1 MPGPTQNRFFADLAR
16 YARGAVI
23 FITGPWSIR
32 PIGFGVIAAFL
43 NQFSDVRAAVGDGKA
58 PVSAWLASL
67 PVSLAI
73 GVSLGLSFWLVATAI
88 RRCTTLQGKQLRY
101 HTGIFIISATF
112 ASIYGFVYG
121 RSLQDAGFNTVRV
134 YLVILSVSI
143 IFGVGEK
150 RVLAQASRAENA
162 LAEVDRQ
169 RSLLLQ
175 ADENTRR
182 EVADFLHDRVQAG
195 LVVANLELNNIS
207 EKLSE
212 QHKAEIRS
220 VVAELEEI
228 RRFDVRDAS
237 RLLSPDIAV
246 LGLNHCITELTQR
259 YRNSMKVTL
268 HLDAPTARIN
278 PDQELAVYRICEQ
291 ALLNAALHGKAE
303 HCTIKSAYDS
313 AGNITISIEN
323 NGALLSE
330 QRGKTGAGTAVVDA
344 WVSKFNGTWSLIN
357 TEEGTVR
364 MSAQLPSQTSQ

>member
-1 MPGPTQNRFFADLAR
+1 MPGQTPSKSAR
-16 YARGAVI
+16 STRDFLIATI
-23 FITGPWSIR
+23 QFIAGPWSIR
-32 PIGFGVIAAFL
+32 PIGFGIIATFL
-43 NQFSDVRAAVGDGKA
+43 NQFSEVRAAIGNGKA
-58 PVSAWLASL
+58 PVMAWLTSL
-67 PVSLAI
+67 PSSL
-73 GVSLGLSFWLVATAI
+73 VLGISFAAGFWLLTWVIKKAKNL
-88 RRCTTLQGKQLRY
+88 RRKQLSY
-101 HTGIFIISATF
+101 QFGIFIISVAF
-112 ASIYGFVYG
+112 ACIYGVVYG
-121 RSLQDAGFNTVRV
+121 RPFQDVGFNTLRTYVAI
-134 YLVILSVSI
+134 LVVSL

-175 ADENTRR
+175 ADEDTRR

-246 LGLNHCITELTQR
+246 LGLNHCITDLTQR

-268 HLDAPTARIN
+268 HLDSITAGIN
-278 PDQELAVYRICEQ
+278 PEKELAIYRICEQ
-291 ALLNAALHGKAE
+291 ALLNAALHGSAE
-303 HCTIKSAYDS
+303 HCTVRSIFDEK
-313 AGNITISIEN
+313 GNFSITIEN
-323 NGALLSE
+323 NGSPLPDLA
-330 QRGKTGAGTAVVDA
+330 GAPGAGTAVIDA
-344 WVSKFNGTWSLIN
+344 WVSKFEGTWSLTN
-357 TEEGTVR
+357 TVTGTVC
-364 MSAQLPSQTSQ
+364 MSAHLPA

>member
-1 MPGPTQNRFFADLAR
+1 MPGPTRNRFFSELAGF
-16 YARGAVI
+16 AGAIPTFVA
-23 FITGPWSIR
+23 GPWSIR

-43 NQFSDVRAAVGDGKA
+43 NQFSDVRAAVGAGKA
-58 PVSAWLASL
+58 PISAWLASF
-67 PVSLAI
+67 PTSLVI
-73 GVSLGLSFWLVATAI
+73 GFSLGFSFWLVARLI
-88 RRCTTLQGKQLRY
+88 HKCTTLRSKQLCY
-101 HTGIFIISATF
+101 HAGIFIVAAAF
-112 ASIYGFVYG
+112 ASIYGTVYG
-121 RSLQDAGFNTVRV
+121 RSLQDAGFNTLRV

-150 RVLAQASRAENA
+150 RVLAQARRAENA
-162 LAEVDRQ
+162 LTEVDRH

-175 ADENTRR
+175 ADEDTRR

-268 HLDAPTARIN
+268 HLDVPTAHIN
-278 PDQELAVYRICEQ
+278 PERELAVYRICEQ

-303 HCTIKSAYDS
+303 HCTIKSTYDS
-313 AGNITISIEN
+313 AGNITLSIEN
-323 NGALLSE
+323 NGARLVE
-330 QRGKTGAGTAVVDA
+330 QSGKTGSGTAVVDA
-344 WVSKFNGTWSLIN
+344 WVSKFNGTWSLVN
-357 TEEGTVR
+357 TEDGTVE
-364 MSAQLPSQTSQ
+364 MKVQLPALI

>member
-1 MPGPTQNRFFADLAR
+1 MPGPTRNRFFSELAR
-16 YARGAVI
+16 FAGSI
-23 FITGPWSIR
+23 PSFIAGPWSIH

-43 NQFSDVRAAVGDGKA
+43 NQFSDVRAAVGAGRA
-58 PVSAWLASL
+58 PISAWLTSFPTSL
-67 PVSLAI
+67 VI
-73 GVSLGLSFWLVATAI
+73 GFSLGVCFWLVARAI
-88 RRCTTLQGKQLRY
+88 RRCATLRGKQICY
-101 HTGIFIISATF
+101 HSGIFMISAAF
-112 ASIYGFVYG
+112 ASIYGTVYG

-175 ADENTRR
+175 ADEDTRR

-268 HLDAPTARIN
+268 HLDAPTARIH
-278 PDQELAVYRICEQ
+278 PEQELAVYRICEQ
-291 ALLNAALHGKAE
+291 ALLNAALHGSAE
-303 HCTIKSAYDS
+303 HCTVRSIFDEK
-313 AGNITISIEN
+313 GNISITVEN
-323 NGALLSE
+323 NGSPLPDLA
-330 QRGKTGAGTAVVDA
+330 GTPGAGTAVIDA
-344 WVSKFNGTWSLIN
+344 WVSKFEGTWSLTN
-357 TEEGTVR
+357 TETGTVR
-364 MSAQLPSQTSQ
+364 MNAQIPA